1 LSNSL
6 SEVDLKFN
14 FKLQKHIFMSW
25 ITKLFP
31 FLLWIKDLS
40 NPRTIKADFLAG
52 LTVGF
57 VIVPQSMAYAQ
68 LAGLG
73 PQYGLYAAFLPVLVG
88 AVMGSS
94 RQLSTGPVAVVSLL
108 TAAALGE
115 IVTDPSSY
123 AVYAALL
130 ALIVGLFQFSLGILR
145 LGFVINFL
153 SHPVVTGFTSAAAI
167 IIGASQLPKVFG
179 IRVISSNDTDWESA
193 CQPLSLADRVAN
205 SEVGGLHTICNADQ
219 SYETIARLFEAALF
233 YTHLPTLAMALMG
246 LIGIVIL
253 QRYFPKLPAILTVA
267 VLSTA
272 TSFLIDYQGMGGAI
286 VNSIN
291 IDGLFSFKI
300 PRFDFN
306 AMGTLF
312 VYAITI
318 SLIGFMEAISVAKSM
333 AASTKQRLDINQELI
348 GQGLSNVTSSF
359 FQGYPVSGSFSR
371 SAVNLT
377 AGAVTGFSSVV
388 TAVIVGVTILWL
400 TPLLYHL
407 PLATLAAIILMS
419 VASLI
424 HFAPLKHAWKVEK
437 HDGLVGLL
445 TFVMTLVFAPHLEN
459 GIAFGVIMSL
469 GLFLYRT
476 MEPKFTELSVQHGSI
491 IASSFISDSDEV
503 SQSVKLAQWSG
514 SLYFANAAY
523 FETKLLELIAKNNE
537 NLRYIIVDVAAIV
550 QIDASGE
557 QVLSS
562 LVETCSNSG
571 VEILFA
577 RTERLEAELFRSGF
591 KKRFGNNRFF
601 DLRAD
606 ALKHVWQEL
615 EDSKKEEEQTQA
627 EGLNNAIA
635 SN

>member
-1 LSNSL
+1 
-6 SEVDLKFN
+6 
-14 FKLQKHIFMSW
+14 MSW

-40 NPRTIKADFLAG
+40 KPKTIKADIIAG
-52 LTVGF
+52 VTVGF

-73 PQYGLYAAFLPVLVG
+73 PQYGLYASFLPVLIG
-88 AVMGSS
+88 AIMGSS

-153 SHPVVTGFTSAAAI
+153 SHPVVTGFTNAAAI

-179 IRVISSNDTDWESA
+179 IRVINSNDTEWVSW
-193 CQPLSLADRVAN
+193 CQPLSFIERMENVDSN
-205 SEVGGLHTICNADQ
+205 GLHTICNADQ
-219 SYETIARLFEAALF
+219 SYETIARLLEAALF

-246 LIGIVIL
+246 VLGIVVL
-253 QRYFPKLPAILTVA
+253 QRFFPRMPAILTVA
-267 VLSTA
+267 VISTA
-272 TSFLIDYQGMGGAI
+272 ASFLIDYEAMGGAI
-286 VNSIN
+286 VNSID

-300 PRFDFN
+300 PSFDFN

-312 VYAITI
+312 IYAITI

-333 AASTKQRLDINQELI
+333 AATTKQRLDVNQELI
-348 GQGLSNVTSSF
+348 GQGLSNIASSF
-359 FQGYPVSGSFSR
+359 FQGYAVSGSFSR

-388 TAVIVGVTILWL
+388 TAIIVGLTILWL

-407 PLATLAAIILMS
+407 PQATLAAIILMS
-419 VASLI
+419 VVNLV
-424 HFAPLKHAWKVEK
+424 HFSPLRHAWKVEK
-437 HDGLVGLL
+437 HDGWVGLL
-445 TFVMTLVFAPHLEN
+445 TFIMTLIFAPHLEN
-459 GIAFGVIMSL
+459 GIAFGIIMSL

-476 MEPKFTELSVQHGSI
+476 MEPNFTELSVQKGSI
-491 IASSFISDSDEV
+491 IASRFIDDTAEV
-503 SQSVKLAQWSG
+503 SNAVKIAKWSG

-523 FETKLLELIAKNNE
+523 FETKLLELISNNE
-537 NLRYIIVDVAAIV
+537 ELKYIIVDVASIV
-550 QIDASGE
+550 QVDASGE
-557 QVLSS
+557 QVLRN
-562 LVETCSNSG
+562 LVESCSDSG

-577 RTERLEAELFRSGF
+577 RTDRLEAELYRSGF
-591 KKRFGNNRFF
+591 KKRFGENRFF

-615 EDSKKEEEQTQA
+615 EANEQEQELDEEQDHILDIDD
-627 EGLNNAIA
+627 GLNTA
-635 SN
+635 

>member
-1 LSNSL
+1 
-6 SEVDLKFN
+6 
-14 FKLQKHIFMSW
+14 MRW

-40 NPRTIKADFLAG
+40 KPKTIKADIIAG
-52 LTVGF
+52 VTVGF

-73 PQYGLYAAFLPVLVG
+73 PQYGLYASFLPVLIG
-88 AVMGSS
+88 AIMGSS

-130 ALIVGLFQFSLGILR
+130 ALIVGMFQLSLGILR

-153 SHPVVTGFTSAAAI
+153 SHPVVTGFTNAAAI

-179 IRVISSNDTDWESA
+179 IRVINSNDTDWVSG
-193 CQPLSLADRVAN
+193 CQPLSLIERIEN
-205 SEVGGLHTICNADQ
+205 VGSSGLHTICNADQ
-219 SYETIARLFEAALF
+219 SYETIARLLEAALF

-246 LIGIVIL
+246 VLGIVVL
-253 QRYFPKLPAILTVA
+253 QRFFPRMPAILAVA
-267 VLSTA
+267 VVSTA
-272 TSFLIDYQGMGGAI
+272 ASFLIDYEAMGGAI
-286 VNSIN
+286 VNSID

-300 PRFDFN
+300 PSFDFN

-312 VYAITI
+312 IYAITI

-333 AASTKQRLDINQELI
+333 AATTKQRLDVNQELI
-348 GQGLSNVTSSF
+348 GQGLSNIASSF
-359 FQGYPVSGSFSR
+359 FQGYAVSGSFSR

-388 TAVIVGVTILWL
+388 TAIIVGLTILWL

-407 PLATLAAIILMS
+407 PQATLAAIILMS
-419 VASLI
+419 VVNLI
-424 HFAPLKHAWKVEK
+424 HFSPLRHAWKVEK
-437 HDGLVGLL
+437 HDGWVGLL
-445 TFVMTLVFAPHLEN
+445 TFIMTLIFAPHLEN
-459 GIAFGVIMSL
+459 GIAFGIIMSL

-476 MEPKFTELSVQHGSI
+476 MEPNFTELSVQKGSI
-491 IASSFISDSDEV
+491 IASRFIDDTTEV
-503 SQSVKLAQWSG
+503 SNAVKIAKWSG

-523 FETKLLELIAKNNE
+523 FETKLLELISNNE
-537 NLRYIIVDVAAIV
+537 ELKYIIVDVASIV
-550 QIDASGE
+550 QVDASGE
-557 QVLSS
+557 QVLRN
-562 LVETCSNSG
+562 LVESCSDSG

-577 RTERLEAELFRSGF
+577 RTDRLEAELYRSGF
-591 KKRFGNNRFF
+591 KKRFGENRFF

-606 ALKHVWQEL
+606 ALKHVWHELEANEQEQEL
-615 EDSKKEEEQTQA
+615 DEEKDHILDIDD
-627 EGLNNAIA
+627 GLNSA
-635 SN
+635 

>member
-1 LSNSL
+1 
-6 SEVDLKFN
+6 
-14 FKLQKHIFMSW
+14 MSW

-40 NPRTIKADFLAG
+40 KPKTIKADIVAG
-52 LTVGF
+52 VTVGF

-73 PQYGLYAAFLPVLVG
+73 PQYGLYASFLPVLIG
-88 AVMGSS
+88 AIMGSS

-130 ALIVGLFQFSLGILR
+130 ALIVGLFQLSLGILR
-145 LGFVINFL
+145 MGFVINFL
-153 SHPVVTGFTSAAAI
+153 SHPVVTGFTNAAAI

-179 IRVISSNDTDWESA
+179 IRVINSNDTEWVSW
-193 CQPLSLADRVAN
+193 CQPLSFIERMENVDSN
-205 SEVGGLHTICNADQ
+205 GLHTICNADQ
-219 SYETIARLFEAALF
+219 SYETIARLLEAALF

-246 LIGIVIL
+246 VLGIVVL
-253 QRYFPKLPAILTVA
+253 QRFFPRMPAILTVA
-267 VLSTA
+267 VISTA
-272 TSFLIDYQGMGGAI
+272 ASFLIDYEAMGGAI
-286 VNSIN
+286 VNAID

-300 PRFDFN
+300 PSFDFN

-312 VYAITI
+312 IYAITI

-333 AASTKQRLDINQELI
+333 AATTKQRLDVNQELI
-348 GQGLSNVTSSF
+348 GQGLSNIASSF
-359 FQGYPVSGSFSR
+359 FQGYAVSGSFSR

-388 TAVIVGVTILWL
+388 TAIIVGLTILWL

-407 PLATLAAIILMS
+407 PQATLAAIILMS
-419 VASLI
+419 VVNLV
-424 HFAPLKHAWKVEK
+424 HFSPLRHAWKVEK
-437 HDGLVGLL
+437 HDGWVGLL
-445 TFVMTLVFAPHLEN
+445 TFIMTLIFAPHLEN
-459 GIAFGVIMSL
+459 GIAFGIIMSL

-476 MEPKFTELSVQHGSI
+476 MEPNFTELSVQKGSI
-491 IASSFISDSDEV
+491 IASRFIDDTTKV
-503 SQSVKLAQWSG
+503 SNAVKIAKWSG

-523 FETKLLELIAKNNE
+523 FETKLLELISKNE
-537 NLRYIIVDVAAIV
+537 ELKYIIVDVASIV
-550 QIDASGE
+550 QVDASGE
-557 QVLSS
+557 QVLRN
-562 LVETCSNSG
+562 LVESCSDSG
-571 VEILFA
+571 VEIIFA
-577 RTERLEAELFRSGF
+577 RTDRLEAELYRSGF
-591 KKRFGNNRFF
+591 KKRFGENRFF

-615 EDSKKEEEQTQA
+615 EANEQEQELDEEQDHTLDIDD
-627 EGLNNAIA
+627 GLNTA
-635 SN
+635 

>member
-1 LSNSL
+1 
-6 SEVDLKFN
+6 
-14 FKLQKHIFMSW
+14 MSW

-300 PRFDFN
+300 PSFDFN

-601 DLRAD
+601 DLKAD

-627 EGLNNAIA
+627 EELNDAIA

>member
-1 LSNSL
+1 
-6 SEVDLKFN
+6 
-14 FKLQKHIFMSW
+14 MSW

-40 NPRTIKADFLAG
+40 KPKTIKADIIAG
-52 LTVGF
+52 VTVGF

-73 PQYGLYAAFLPVLVG
+73 PQYGLYASFLPVLIG
-88 AVMGSS
+88 AIMGSS

-153 SHPVVTGFTSAAAI
+153 SHPVVTGFTNAAAI

-179 IRVISSNDTDWESA
+179 IRVINSNDTDWVSG
-193 CQPLSLADRVAN
+193 CQPLSLIERIEN
-205 SEVGGLHTICNADQ
+205 VGSSGLHTICNADQ
-219 SYETIARLFEAALF
+219 SYETIARLLEAALF

-246 LIGIVIL
+246 VLGIVVL
-253 QRYFPKLPAILTVA
+253 QRFFPRMPAILTVA
-267 VLSTA
+267 VISTA
-272 TSFLIDYQGMGGAI
+272 ASFLIDYEAMGGAI
-286 VNSIN
+286 VNSID

-300 PRFDFN
+300 PSFDFN

-312 VYAITI
+312 IYAITI

-333 AASTKQRLDINQELI
+333 AATTKQRLDVNQELI
-348 GQGLSNVTSSF
+348 GQGLSNIASSF
-359 FQGYPVSGSFSR
+359 FQGYAVSGSFSR

-388 TAVIVGVTILWL
+388 TAIIVGLTILWL

-407 PLATLAAIILMS
+407 PQATLAAIILMS
-419 VASLI
+419 VVNLI
-424 HFAPLKHAWKVEK
+424 HFSPLRHAWKVEK
-437 HDGLVGLL
+437 HDGWVGLL
-445 TFVMTLVFAPHLEN
+445 TFIMTLIFAPHLEN
-459 GIAFGVIMSL
+459 GIAFGIIMSL

-476 MEPKFTELSVQHGSI
+476 MEPNFTELSVQKGSI
-491 IASSFISDSDEV
+491 IASRFVDDTTEV
-503 SQSVKLAQWSG
+503 SNAVKIAKWSG

-523 FETKLLELIAKNNE
+523 FETKLLELISNNKE
-537 NLRYIIVDVAAIV
+537 LKYIIVDVASIV
-550 QIDASGE
+550 QVDASGE
-557 QVLSS
+557 QVLRN
-562 LVETCSNSG
+562 LVESCSDSG

-577 RTERLEAELFRSGF
+577 RTDRLEAELYRSGF
-591 KKRFGNNRFF
+591 KKRFGENRFF

-615 EDSKKEEEQTQA
+615 EANEQEQELDEEQDHILDIDD
-627 EGLNNAIA
+627 GLNTA
-635 SN
+635 

>member
-1 LSNSL
+1 
-6 SEVDLKFN
+6 
-14 FKLQKHIFMSW
+14 MSW

-40 NPRTIKADFLAG
+40 KPKTIKADIIAG
-52 LTVGF
+52 VTVGF

-73 PQYGLYAAFLPVLVG
+73 PQYGLYASFLPVLIG
-88 AVMGSS
+88 AIMGSS

-153 SHPVVTGFTSAAAI
+153 SHPVVTGFTNAAAI

-179 IRVISSNDTDWESA
+179 IRVINSNDTEWVSW
-193 CQPLSLADRVAN
+193 CQPLSFIERMENVDSN
-205 SEVGGLHTICNADQ
+205 GLHTICNADQ
-219 SYETIARLFEAALF
+219 SYETIARLLEAALF

-246 LIGIVIL
+246 VLGIVVL
-253 QRYFPKLPAILTVA
+253 QRFFPRMPAILTVA
-267 VLSTA
+267 VISTA
-272 TSFLIDYQGMGGAI
+272 ASFLIDYEAMGGAI
-286 VNSIN
+286 VNSID

-300 PRFDFN
+300 PSFDFN

-312 VYAITI
+312 IYAITI

-333 AASTKQRLDINQELI
+333 AATTKQRLDVNQELI
-348 GQGLSNVTSSF
+348 GQGLSNIASSF
-359 FQGYPVSGSFSR
+359 FQGYAVSGSFSR

-388 TAVIVGVTILWL
+388 TAIIVGLTILWL

-407 PLATLAAIILMS
+407 PQATLAAIILMS
-419 VASLI
+419 VVNLV
-424 HFAPLKHAWKVEK
+424 HFSPLRHAWKVEK
-437 HDGLVGLL
+437 HDGWVGLL
-445 TFVMTLVFAPHLEN
+445 TFIMTLIFAPHLEN
-459 GIAFGVIMSL
+459 GIAFGIIMSL

-476 MEPKFTELSVQHGSI
+476 MEPNFTELSVQKGSI
-491 IASSFISDSDEV
+491 IASRFIDDTTKV
-503 SQSVKLAQWSG
+503 SNAVKIAKWSG

-523 FETKLLELIAKNNE
+523 FETKLLELISKNE
-537 NLRYIIVDVAAIV
+537 ELKYIIVDVASIV
-550 QIDASGE
+550 QVDASGE
-557 QVLSS
+557 QVLRN
-562 LVETCSNSG
+562 LVESCSDSG

-577 RTERLEAELFRSGF
+577 RTDRLEAELYRSGF
-591 KKRFGNNRFF
+591 KKRFGENRFF

-615 EDSKKEEEQTQA
+615 EANEQEQELDEEQDHILDIDD
-627 EGLNNAIA
+627 GLNTA
-635 SN
+635 

>member
-1 LSNSL
+1 
-6 SEVDLKFN
+6 
-14 FKLQKHIFMSW
+14 MSW

-40 NPRTIKADFLAG
+40 KPKTIKADIIAG
-52 LTVGF
+52 VTVGF

-73 PQYGLYAAFLPVLVG
+73 PQYGLYASFLPVLIG
-88 AVMGSS
+88 AIMGSS

-153 SHPVVTGFTSAAAI
+153 SHPVVTGFTNAAAI

-179 IRVISSNDTDWESA
+179 IRVINSNDTEWVSW
-193 CQPLSLADRVAN
+193 CQPLSFIERMENVDSN
-205 SEVGGLHTICNADQ
+205 GLHTICNADQ
-219 SYETIARLFEAALF
+219 SYETIARLLEAALF

-246 LIGIVIL
+246 VLGIVVL
-253 QRYFPKLPAILTVA
+253 QRFFPRMPAILTVA
-267 VLSTA
+267 VVSTA
-272 TSFLIDYQGMGGAI
+272 ASFLIDYEAMGGAI
-286 VNSIN
+286 VNSID

-300 PRFDFN
+300 PSFDFN

-312 VYAITI
+312 IYAITI

-333 AASTKQRLDINQELI
+333 AATTKQRLDVNQELI
-348 GQGLSNVTSSF
+348 GQGLSNIASSF
-359 FQGYPVSGSFSR
+359 FQGYAVSGSFSR

-388 TAVIVGVTILWL
+388 TAIIVGLTILWL

-407 PLATLAAIILMS
+407 PQATLAAIILMS
-419 VASLI
+419 VVNLV
-424 HFAPLKHAWKVEK
+424 HFSPLRHAWKVEK
-437 HDGLVGLL
+437 HDGWVGLL
-445 TFVMTLVFAPHLEN
+445 TFIMTLIFAPHLEN
-459 GIAFGVIMSL
+459 GIAFGIIMSL

-476 MEPKFTELSVQHGSI
+476 MEPNFTELSVQKGSI
-491 IASSFISDSDEV
+491 IASRFLDDTTEV
-503 SQSVKLAQWSG
+503 SNAVKIAKWSG

-523 FETKLLELIAKNNE
+523 FETKLLELISKNE
-537 NLRYIIVDVAAIV
+537 ELKYIIVDVASIV
-550 QIDASGE
+550 QVDASGE
-557 QVLSS
+557 QVLRN
-562 LVETCSNSG
+562 LVESCSDSG

-577 RTERLEAELFRSGF
+577 RTDRLEAELYRSGF
-591 KKRFGNNRFF
+591 KKRFGENRFF

-615 EDSKKEEEQTQA
+615 EANEQEQELDEEQDHILDIDD
-627 EGLNNAIA
+627 GLNTA
-635 SN
+635 

>member
-1 LSNSL
+1 
-6 SEVDLKFN
+6 
-14 FKLQKHIFMSW
+14 MSW

-40 NPRTIKADFLAG
+40 NPKTLKADILAG

-73 PQYGLYAAFLPVLVG
+73 PQYGLYAAFLPVLVA

-130 ALIVGLFQFSLGILR
+130 ALIVGLFQFLLGVLR
-145 LGFVINFL
+145 LGFVVNFL

-179 IRVISSNDTDWESA
+179 IRVISSNDSDWVSA
-193 CQPLSLADRVAN
+193 CQTLSIPERIESGD
-205 SEVGGLHTICNADQ
+205 VGGLHTICNADQ
-219 SYETIARLFEAALF
+219 SYETIARLLEAAF
-233 YTHLPTLAMALMG
+233 YFTHLPTLAMALMG
-246 LIGIVIL
+246 MVGILIL
-253 QRYFPKLPAILTVA
+253 QRFFPRMPAILTVA

-272 TSFLIDYQGMGGAI
+272 ASFLIDYQGMGGTI

-291 IDGLFSFKI
+291 INGLFSFKI

-306 AMGTLF
+306 VMGTLF

-333 AASTKQRLDINQELI
+333 AASTKQRLDVNQELI

-388 TAVIVGVTILWL
+388 TAAIVGITILWL

-445 TFVMTLVFAPHLEN
+445 TFVMTLVFAPNLEN

-476 MEPKFTELSVQHGSI
+476 MEPNFSELSVEHGSI
-491 IASSFISDSDEV
+491 IASRFADDSNEA
-503 SQSVKLAQWSG
+503 SNIVKVAKWSG

-537 NLRYIIVDVAAIV
+537 ELKYIIVDVASIV
-550 QIDASGE
+550 QVDASGE
-557 QVLSS
+557 QVLSG

-591 KKRFGNNRFF
+591 KKRFGDNRFF

-606 ALKHVWQEL
+606 ALKYVWQEL
-615 EDSKKEEEQTQA
+615 ENSKNEDNQPQV
-627 EGLNNAIA
+627 EGLNDAVV
-635 SN
+635 SS

>member
-1 LSNSL
+1 
-6 SEVDLKFN
+6 
-14 FKLQKHIFMSW
+14 MSW

-40 NPRTIKADFLAG
+40 KPKTIKADIIAG
-52 LTVGF
+52 VTVGF

-73 PQYGLYAAFLPVLVG
+73 PQYGLYASFLPVLIG
-88 AVMGSS
+88 AIMGSS

-153 SHPVVTGFTSAAAI
+153 SHPVVTGFTNAAAI

-179 IRVISSNDTDWESA
+179 IRVINSNDTEWVSW
-193 CQPLSLADRVAN
+193 CQPLSFIERMENVDR
-205 SEVGGLHTICNADQ
+205 SGLHTICNADQ
-219 SYETIARLFEAALF
+219 SYETIARLLEAALF

-246 LIGIVIL
+246 VLGIVVL
-253 QRYFPKLPAILTVA
+253 QRFFPRMPAILTVA
-267 VLSTA
+267 VVSTA
-272 TSFLIDYQGMGGAI
+272 ASFLIDYESMGGAI
-286 VNSIN
+286 VNSID

-300 PRFDFN
+300 PSFDFN

-312 VYAITI
+312 IYAITI

-333 AASTKQRLDINQELI
+333 AATTKQRLDVNQELI
-348 GQGLSNVTSSF
+348 GQGLSNIASSF
-359 FQGYPVSGSFSR
+359 FQGYAVSGSFSR

-388 TAVIVGVTILWL
+388 TAIIVGLTILWL

-407 PLATLAAIILMS
+407 PQATLAAIILMS
-419 VASLI
+419 VVNLV
-424 HFAPLKHAWKVEK
+424 HFSPLRHAWKVEK
-437 HDGLVGLL
+437 HDGWVGLL
-445 TFVMTLVFAPHLEN
+445 TFIMTLVFAPHLEN
-459 GIAFGVIMSL
+459 GIAFGIIMSL

-476 MEPKFTELSVQHGSI
+476 MEPNFTELSVQKGSI
-491 IASSFISDSDEV
+491 IASRFIDDTTEV
-503 SQSVKLAQWSG
+503 SNAVKIAKWSG

-523 FETKLLELIAKNNE
+523 FETKLLELISNNKE
-537 NLRYIIVDVAAIV
+537 LKYIIVDVASIV
-550 QIDASGE
+550 QVDASGE
-557 QVLSS
+557 QVLRN
-562 LVETCSNSG
+562 LVESCSDSG

-577 RTERLEAELFRSGF
+577 RTDRLEAELYRSGF
-591 KKRFGNNRFF
+591 KKRFGENRFF

-615 EDSKKEEEQTQA
+615 EANEQEQELDEEKDHILDIDD
-627 EGLNNAIA
+627 GLNSA
-635 SN
+635 

>member
-1 LSNSL
+1 MN
-6 SEVDLKFN
+6 
-14 FKLQKHIFMSW
+14 W
-25 ITKLFP
+25 ITRLFP

-40 NPRTIKADFLAG
+40 NPKNLKADILAG
-52 LTVGF
+52 TTVAF
-57 VIVPQSMAYAQ
+57 VIIPQSMAYAQ

-73 PQYGLYAAFLPVLVG
+73 PQYGLYASFLPVLIG
-88 AVMGSS
+88 ALMGSS

-130 ALIVGLFQFSLGILR
+130 ALIVGVFQFSLGILR

-153 SHPVVTGFTSAAAI
+153 SHPVVTGFTNAAAI

-193 CQPLSLADRVAN
+193 CQPLTIIERIESVDVN
-205 SEVGGLHTICNADQ
+205 GLHAICNADQ
-219 SYETIARLFEAALF
+219 SYQTIARLLEAAVF
-233 YTHLPTLAMALMG
+233 HTHLPTLAMAISG
-246 LIGIVIL
+246 VSGIIL
-253 QRYFPKLPAILTVA
+253 FQRFFPRLPAILSVA
-267 VLSTA
+267 VLSTVA
-272 TSFLIDYQGMGGAI
+272 SFLMDFQAMGGAI
-286 VNSIN
+286 VSSIN
-291 IDGLFSFKI
+291 IDGLFSFKV

-306 AMGTLF
+306 AVGTLF
-312 VYAITI
+312 IYAITI

-333 AASTKQRLDINQELI
+333 AATTKQRLDVNQELI

-359 FQGYPVSGSFSR
+359 FQGYSVSGSFSR

-388 TAVIVGVTILWL
+388 TAIIVGLTIVWL

-407 PLATLAAIILMS
+407 PQATLAAIILMA
-419 VASLI
+419 VVNLV
-424 HFAPLKHAWKVEK
+424 HFSPLRHAWKVEK

-445 TFVMTLVFAPHLEN
+445 TFVMTLTFAPHLEN
-459 GIAFGVIMSL
+459 GIAFGIILSL

-476 MEPKFTELSVQHGSI
+476 MEPNFTELSVEHGSI
-491 IASSFISDSDEV
+491 IASRFADESV
-503 SQSVKLAQWSG
+503 EASQSVKVAKWSG

-523 FETKLLELIAKNNE
+523 FETKLLELIAKNNDE
-537 NLRYIIVDVAAIV
+537 LQYVIVDVASIV
-550 QIDASGE
+550 QVDASGE
-557 QVLSS
+557 QVLSN
-562 LVETCSNSG
+562 LVESCSSSG

-591 KKRFGNNRFF
+591 KKRYGENRFF

-606 ALKHVWQEL
+606 ALKYVWQEL
-615 EDSKKEEEQTQA
+615 ENIEKEKDEAQVEDIDDTS
-627 EGLNNAIA
+627 E

>member
-1 LSNSL
+1 
-6 SEVDLKFN
+6 
-14 FKLQKHIFMSW
+14 MSW

-40 NPRTIKADFLAG
+40 NPKTLKADILAG

-68 LAGLG
+68 LAGLS
-73 PQYGLYAAFLPVLVG
+73 PQYGLYAAFLPVLVA

-130 ALIVGLFQFSLGILR
+130 ALIVGIFQFLLGVLR
-145 LGFVINFL
+145 LGFVVNFL

-179 IRVISSNDTDWESA
+179 IRVISSNDSDWVSA
-193 CQPLSLADRVAN
+193 CQALSIPERVE
-205 SEVGGLHTICNADQ
+205 SVDVGGLHTICNADQ
-219 SYETIARLFEAALF
+219 SYETIARLLEAALYF
-233 YTHLPTLAMALMG
+233 THLPTLGMALMG
-246 LIGIVIL
+246 VVGILIL
-253 QRYFPKLPAILTVA
+253 QRFFPRLPAILTVA

-272 TSFLIDYQGMGGAI
+272 ASFLIDYQGMGGTI

-291 IDGLFSFKI
+291 INGLFSFKI

-306 AMGTLF
+306 VMGTLF

-333 AASTKQRLDINQELI
+333 AASTKQRLDVNQELI
-348 GQGLSNVTSSF
+348 GQGLSNVTASF

-388 TAVIVGVTILWL
+388 TAAIVGITILYL

-445 TFVMTLVFAPHLEN
+445 TFVMTLVFAPNLEN

-476 MEPKFTELSVQHGSI
+476 MEPNFSELSVEHGSI
-491 IASSFISDSDEV
+491 IASRFADDSNEASNV
-503 SQSVKLAQWSG
+503 VKVAKWSG

-537 NLRYIIVDVAAIV
+537 ELKYIIVDVASIV
-550 QIDASGE
+550 QVDASGE
-557 QVLSS
+557 QVLSG
-562 LVETCSNSG
+562 LIETCSNSG

-591 KKRFGNNRFF
+591 KKRFGDNRFF

-606 ALKHVWQEL
+606 ALKYVWQEL
-615 EDSKKEEEQTQA
+615 EDNNNEVEQQ
-627 EGLNNAIA
+627 
-635 SN
+635 

>member
-1 LSNSL
+1 
-6 SEVDLKFN
+6 
-14 FKLQKHIFMSW
+14 MRW

-40 NPRTIKADFLAG
+40 KPKTIKADIIAG
-52 LTVGF
+52 VTVGF

-73 PQYGLYAAFLPVLVG
+73 PQYGLYASFLPVLIG
-88 AVMGSS
+88 AIMGSS

-153 SHPVVTGFTSAAAI
+153 SHPVVTGFTNAAAI

-179 IRVISSNDTDWESA
+179 IRVINSNDTEWVSW
-193 CQPLSLADRVAN
+193 CQPLSFIERMENVDSN
-205 SEVGGLHTICNADQ
+205 GLHTICNADQ
-219 SYETIARLFEAALF
+219 SYETIARLLEAALF

-246 LIGIVIL
+246 VLGIVVL
-253 QRYFPKLPAILTVA
+253 QRFFPRMPAILTVA
-267 VLSTA
+267 VVSTA
-272 TSFLIDYQGMGGAI
+272 ASFLIDYEAMGGAI
-286 VNSIN
+286 VNSID

-300 PRFDFN
+300 PSFDFN

-312 VYAITI
+312 IYAITI

-333 AASTKQRLDINQELI
+333 AATTKQRLDVNQELI
-348 GQGLSNVTSSF
+348 GQGLSNIASSF
-359 FQGYPVSGSFSR
+359 FQGYAVSGSFSR

-388 TAVIVGVTILWL
+388 TAIIVGLTILWL

-407 PLATLAAIILMS
+407 PQATLAAIILMS
-419 VASLI
+419 VVNLV
-424 HFAPLKHAWKVEK
+424 HFSPLRHAWKVEK
-437 HDGLVGLL
+437 HDGWVGLL
-445 TFVMTLVFAPHLEN
+445 TFVMTLIFAPHLEN
-459 GIAFGVIMSL
+459 GIAFGIIMSL

-476 MEPKFTELSVQHGSI
+476 MEPNFTELSVQKGSI
-491 IASSFISDSDEV
+491 IASRFVDDTTEV
-503 SQSVKLAQWSG
+503 SNAVKIAKWSG

-523 FETKLLELIAKNNE
+523 FETKLLELISKNE
-537 NLRYIIVDVAAIV
+537 EMKYIIVDVASIV
-550 QIDASGE
+550 QVDASGE
-557 QVLSS
+557 QVLRN
-562 LVETCSNSG
+562 LVESCSDSG

-577 RTERLEAELFRSGF
+577 RTDRLEAELYRSGF
-591 KKRFGNNRFF
+591 KKRFGENRFF

-615 EDSKKEEEQTQA
+615 EANEQEQ
-627 EGLNNAIA
+627 ELDEDEDHILDIDDGLNTA
-635 SN
+635 

>member
-1 LSNSL
+1 
-6 SEVDLKFN
+6 
-14 FKLQKHIFMSW
+14 MSW

-31 FLLWIKDLS
+31 FLLWIKDLTK
-40 NPRTIKADFLAG
+40 PKTIKADIIAG
-52 LTVGF
+52 VTVGF

-73 PQYGLYAAFLPVLVG
+73 PQYGLYAAFLPVLIG
-88 AVMGSS
+88 AIMGSS

-153 SHPVVTGFTSAAAI
+153 SHPVVTGFTNAAAI

-179 IRVISSNDTDWESA
+179 IRVINSNDTDWVSA
-193 CQPLSLADRVAN
+193 CQPLSLIERIE
-205 SEVGGLHTICNADQ
+205 SVGSSGLHTICNADQ
-219 SYETIARLFEAALF
+219 SYETIARLLEAALF
-233 YTHLPTLAMALMG
+233 YTHLPTLTMALMG
-246 LIGIVIL
+246 VLSIVVL
-253 QRYFPKLPAILTVA
+253 QRYFPRMPAILTVA
-267 VLSTA
+267 VISTA
-272 TSFLIDYQGMGGAI
+272 ASFLIDYESMGGAI
-286 VNSIN
+286 VNSID
-291 IDGLFSFKI
+291 IDGLFSFKV
-300 PRFDFN
+300 PSFDFN

-312 VYAITI
+312 IYAITI

-333 AASTKQRLDINQELI
+333 AASTKQRLDVNQELI
-348 GQGLSNVTSSF
+348 GQGLSNIASSF
-359 FQGYPVSGSFSR
+359 FQGYAVSGSFSR

-388 TAVIVGVTILWL
+388 TAIIVGLTILWL

-407 PLATLAAIILMS
+407 PQATLAAIILMS
-419 VASLI
+419 VVNLV
-424 HFAPLKHAWKVEK
+424 HFSPLRHAWKVEK
-437 HDGLVGLL
+437 HDGWVGLL
-445 TFVMTLVFAPHLEN
+445 TFIMTLIFAPHLEN
-459 GIAFGVIMSL
+459 GIAFGIIMSL

-476 MEPKFTELSVQHGSI
+476 MEPNFTELSVQKGSI
-491 IASSFISDSDEV
+491 IASRFVDDTTEV
-503 SQSVKLAQWSG
+503 SNAVKIAKWSG

-523 FETKLLELIAKNNE
+523 FETKLLELISNNE
-537 NLRYIIVDVAAIV
+537 ELKYIIVDVASIV
-550 QIDASGE
+550 QVDASGE
-557 QVLSS
+557 QVLRN
-562 LVETCSNSG
+562 LVESCSDSG

-577 RTERLEAELFRSGF
+577 RTDRLEAELYRSGF
-591 KKRFGNNRFF
+591 KKRFGENRFF

-615 EDSKKEEEQTQA
+615 EANEQEQELDEEQDQILDIDD
-627 EGLNNAIA
+627 GLNTA
-635 SN
+635 

>member
-1 LSNSL
+1 
-6 SEVDLKFN
+6 
-14 FKLQKHIFMSW
+14 MSW

-40 NPRTIKADFLAG
+40 KPKTIKADIIAG
-52 LTVGF
+52 VTVGF

-73 PQYGLYAAFLPVLVG
+73 PQYGLYASFLPVLIG
-88 AVMGSS
+88 AIMGSS

-153 SHPVVTGFTSAAAI
+153 SHPVVTGFTNAAAI

-179 IRVISSNDTDWESA
+179 IRVINSNDTEWVSW
-193 CQPLSLADRVAN
+193 CQPLSFIERMENVD
-205 SEVGGLHTICNADQ
+205 SSGLHTICNADQ
-219 SYETIARLFEAALF
+219 SYETIARLLEAALF

-246 LIGIVIL
+246 VLGIVVL
-253 QRYFPKLPAILTVA
+253 QRFFPRMPAILTVA
-267 VLSTA
+267 VISTA
-272 TSFLIDYQGMGGAI
+272 ASFLIDYEAMGGAI
-286 VNSIN
+286 VNSID

-300 PRFDFN
+300 PSFDFN

-312 VYAITI
+312 IYAITI

-333 AASTKQRLDINQELI
+333 AATTKQRLDVNQELI
-348 GQGLSNVTSSF
+348 GQGLSNIASSF
-359 FQGYPVSGSFSR
+359 FQGYAVSGSFSR

-388 TAVIVGVTILWL
+388 TAIIVGLTILWL

-407 PLATLAAIILMS
+407 PQATLAAIILMS
-419 VASLI
+419 VVNLV
-424 HFAPLKHAWKVEK
+424 HFSPLRHAWKVEK
-437 HDGLVGLL
+437 HDGWVGLL
-445 TFVMTLVFAPHLEN
+445 TFIMTLIFAPHLEN
-459 GIAFGVIMSL
+459 GIAFGIIMSL

-476 MEPKFTELSVQHGSI
+476 MEPNFTELSVQKGSI
-491 IASSFISDSDEV
+491 IASRFVDDTTEV
-503 SQSVKLAQWSG
+503 SNVVKIAKWSG

-523 FETKLLELIAKNNE
+523 FETKLLELISNNKE
-537 NLRYIIVDVAAIV
+537 LKYIIVDVASIV
-550 QIDASGE
+550 QVDASGE
-557 QVLSS
+557 QVLRN
-562 LVETCSNSG
+562 LVESCSDSG

-577 RTERLEAELFRSGF
+577 RTDRLEAELYRSGF
-591 KKRFGNNRFF
+591 KKRFGENRFF

-606 ALKHVWQEL
+606 ALKHVWQEIAAN
-615 EDSKKEEEQTQA
+615 EQEQ
-627 EGLNNAIA
+627 ELDEVQDHILDIDDGLNSA
-635 SN
+635 

>member
-1 LSNSL
+1 
-6 SEVDLKFN
+6 
-14 FKLQKHIFMSW
+14 MSW

-40 NPRTIKADFLAG
+40 KPKTIKADIIAG
-52 LTVGF
+52 VTVGF

-73 PQYGLYAAFLPVLVG
+73 PQYGLYASFLPVLIG
-88 AVMGSS
+88 AIMGSS

-153 SHPVVTGFTSAAAI
+153 SHPVVTGFTNAAAI

-179 IRVISSNDTDWESA
+179 IRVINSNDTEWVGW
-193 CQPLSLADRVAN
+193 CQPMSFIERMENVDSN
-205 SEVGGLHTICNADQ
+205 GLHTICNADQ
-219 SYETIARLFEAALF
+219 SYETIARLLEAALF

-246 LIGIVIL
+246 VLGIVVL
-253 QRYFPKLPAILTVA
+253 KRFFPRMPAILTVA
-267 VLSTA
+267 VVSTA
-272 TSFLIDYQGMGGAI
+272 ASFLIDYEAMGGAI
-286 VNSIN
+286 VNSID

-300 PRFDFN
+300 PSFDFN

-312 VYAITI
+312 IYAITI

-333 AASTKQRLDINQELI
+333 AATTKQRLDVNQELI
-348 GQGLSNVTSSF
+348 GQGLSNIASSF
-359 FQGYPVSGSFSR
+359 FQGYAVSGSFSR

-388 TAVIVGVTILWL
+388 TAIIVGLTILWL

-407 PLATLAAIILMS
+407 PQATLAAIILMS
-419 VASLI
+419 VVNLV
-424 HFAPLKHAWKVEK
+424 HFSPLKHAWKVEK
-437 HDGLVGLL
+437 HDGWVGLL
-445 TFVMTLVFAPHLEN
+445 TFIMTLIFAPHLEN
-459 GIAFGVIMSL
+459 GIAFGIIMSL

-476 MEPKFTELSVQHGSI
+476 MEPNFTELSVQKGSI
-491 IASSFISDSDEV
+491 IASRFVDDTTEV
-503 SQSVKLAQWSG
+503 SNAVKIAKWSG

-523 FETKLLELIAKNNE
+523 FETKLLELISKNE
-537 NLRYIIVDVAAIV
+537 ELKYIIVDVASIV
-550 QIDASGE
+550 QVDASGE
-557 QVLSS
+557 QVLRN
-562 LVETCSNSG
+562 LVESCSDSG

-577 RTERLEAELFRSGF
+577 RTDRLEAELYRSGF
-591 KKRFGNNRFF
+591 KKRFGENRFF

-615 EDSKKEEEQTQA
+615 EANEQEQELDEEKDHILDIDD
-627 EGLNNAIA
+627 GLNTA
-635 SN
+635 

>member
-1 LSNSL
+1 
-6 SEVDLKFN
+6 
-14 FKLQKHIFMSW
+14 MSW

-40 NPRTIKADFLAG
+40 KPKTIKADIIAG
-52 LTVGF
+52 VTVGF

-73 PQYGLYAAFLPVLVG
+73 PQYGLYASFLPVLIG
-88 AVMGSS
+88 AIMGSS

-153 SHPVVTGFTSAAAI
+153 SHPVVTGFTNAAAI

-179 IRVISSNDTDWESA
+179 IRVINSNDTEWVSW
-193 CQPLSLADRVAN
+193 CQPLSFIERMENVD
-205 SEVGGLHTICNADQ
+205 SSGLHTICNADQ
-219 SYETIARLFEAALF
+219 SYETIARLLEAALF

-246 LIGIVIL
+246 VLGIVVL
-253 QRYFPKLPAILTVA
+253 QRFFPRMPAILTIA
-267 VLSTA
+267 VISTA
-272 TSFLIDYQGMGGAI
+272 TSFLIDYEAMGGAI
-286 VNSIN
+286 VNSID

-300 PRFDFN
+300 PSFDFN

-312 VYAITI
+312 IYAITI

-333 AASTKQRLDINQELI
+333 AATTKQRLDVNQELI
-348 GQGLSNVTSSF
+348 GQGLSNIASSF
-359 FQGYPVSGSFSR
+359 FQGYAVSGSFSR

-388 TAVIVGVTILWL
+388 TAIIVGLTILWL

-407 PLATLAAIILMS
+407 PQATLAAIILMS
-419 VASLI
+419 VVNLV
-424 HFAPLKHAWKVEK
+424 HFSPLRHAWKVEK
-437 HDGLVGLL
+437 HDGWVGLL
-445 TFVMTLVFAPHLEN
+445 TFIMTLIFAPHLEN
-459 GIAFGVIMSL
+459 GIAFGIIMSL

-476 MEPKFTELSVQHGSI
+476 MEPNFTELSVQKGSI
-491 IASSFISDSDEV
+491 IASRFVDDTAEV
-503 SQSVKLAQWSG
+503 SNVVKIAKWSG

-523 FETKLLELIAKNNE
+523 FETKLLELISNNE
-537 NLRYIIVDVAAIV
+537 ELKYIVVDVASIV
-550 QIDASGE
+550 QVDASGE
-557 QVLSS
+557 QVLRN
-562 LVETCSNSG
+562 LVESCSDSG

-577 RTERLEAELFRSGF
+577 RTDRLEAELYRSGF
-591 KKRFGNNRFF
+591 KKRFGENRFF

-615 EDSKKEEEQTQA
+615 EANEQEQELDEEKDHILDIDD
-627 EGLNNAIA
+627 GLNTA
-635 SN
+635 

>member
-1 LSNSL
+1 
-6 SEVDLKFN
+6 
-14 FKLQKHIFMSW
+14 M
-25 ITKLFP
+25 
-31 FLLWIKDLS
+31 LWIKDLS
-40 NPRTIKADFLAG
+40 KPKTIKADIIAG
-52 LTVGF
+52 VTVGF

-73 PQYGLYAAFLPVLVG
+73 PQYGLYASFLPVLIG
-88 AVMGSS
+88 AIMGSS

-153 SHPVVTGFTSAAAI
+153 SHPVVTGFTNAAAI

-179 IRVISSNDTDWESA
+179 IRVINSNDTEWVSW
-193 CQPLSLADRVAN
+193 CQPLSFIERMENVD
-205 SEVGGLHTICNADQ
+205 SSGLHTICNADQ
-219 SYETIARLFEAALF
+219 SYETIARLLEAALF

-246 LIGIVIL
+246 VLGIVVL
-253 QRYFPKLPAILTVA
+253 QRFFPRMPAILTVA
-267 VLSTA
+267 VISTA
-272 TSFLIDYQGMGGAI
+272 ASFLIDYEAMGGAI
-286 VNSIN
+286 VNSID

-300 PRFDFN
+300 PSFDFN

-312 VYAITI
+312 IYAITI

-333 AASTKQRLDINQELI
+333 AATTKQRLDVNQELI
-348 GQGLSNVTSSF
+348 GQGLSNIASSF
-359 FQGYPVSGSFSR
+359 FQGYAVSGSFSR

-388 TAVIVGVTILWL
+388 TAIIVGLTILWL

-407 PLATLAAIILMS
+407 PQATLAAIILMA
-419 VASLI
+419 VVNLV
-424 HFAPLKHAWKVEK
+424 HFSPLRHAWKVEK
-437 HDGLVGLL
+437 HDGWVGLL
-445 TFVMTLVFAPHLEN
+445 TFIMTLIFAPHLEN
-459 GIAFGVIMSL
+459 GIAFGIIMSL

-476 MEPKFTELSVQHGSI
+476 MEPNFTELSVQKGSI
-491 IASSFISDSDEV
+491 IASRFVDDTTEV
-503 SQSVKLAQWSG
+503 SNAVKIAKWSG

-523 FETKLLELIAKNNE
+523 FETKLLELISNNKE
-537 NLRYIIVDVAAIV
+537 LKYIIVDVASIV
-550 QIDASGE
+550 QVDASGE
-557 QVLSS
+557 QVLRN
-562 LVETCSNSG
+562 LVESCSDSG

-577 RTERLEAELFRSGF
+577 RTDRLEAELYRSGF
-591 KKRFGNNRFF
+591 KKRFGENRFF

-606 ALKHVWQEL
+606 ALKHVWHEIEVNEQEQEL
-615 EDSKKEEEQTQA
+615 DEEQDHILDIDD
-627 EGLNNAIA
+627 GLNSA
-635 SN
+635 

>member
-1 LSNSL
+1 
-6 SEVDLKFN
+6 
-14 FKLQKHIFMSW
+14 MSW

-40 NPRTIKADFLAG
+40 KPKTIKADIIAG
-52 LTVGF
+52 VTVGF

-73 PQYGLYAAFLPVLVG
+73 PQYGLYASFLPVLIG
-88 AVMGSS
+88 AIMGSS

-153 SHPVVTGFTSAAAI
+153 SHPVVTGFTNAAAI

-179 IRVISSNDTDWESA
+179 IRVINSNDTEWVSW
-193 CQPLSLADRVAN
+193 CQPLSFIERMENVD
-205 SEVGGLHTICNADQ
+205 SSGLHTICNADQ
-219 SYETIARLFEAALF
+219 SYETIARLLEAALF

-246 LIGIVIL
+246 VLGIVVL
-253 QRYFPKLPAILTVA
+253 QRFFPRMPAILTVA
-267 VLSTA
+267 VVSTA
-272 TSFLIDYQGMGGAI
+272 ASFLIDYEAMGGAI
-286 VNSIN
+286 VNSID

-300 PRFDFN
+300 PSFDFN

-312 VYAITI
+312 IYAITI

-333 AASTKQRLDINQELI
+333 AATTKQRLDVNQELI
-348 GQGLSNVTSSF
+348 GQGLSNIASSF
-359 FQGYPVSGSFSR
+359 FQGYAVSGSFSR

-388 TAVIVGVTILWL
+388 TAIIVGLTILWL

-407 PLATLAAIILMS
+407 PQATLAAIILMS
-419 VASLI
+419 VVNLV
-424 HFAPLKHAWKVEK
+424 HFSPLRHAWKVEK
-437 HDGLVGLL
+437 HDGWVGLL
-445 TFVMTLVFAPHLEN
+445 TFIMTLIFAPHLEN
-459 GIAFGVIMSL
+459 GIAFGIIMSL

-476 MEPKFTELSVQHGSI
+476 MEPNFTELSVQKGSI
-491 IASSFISDSDEV
+491 IASRFIDDTTEV
-503 SQSVKLAQWSG
+503 SNAVKIAKWSG

-523 FETKLLELIAKNNE
+523 FETKLLELISKNE
-537 NLRYIIVDVAAIV
+537 ELKYIIVDVASIV
-550 QIDASGE
+550 QVDASGE
-557 QVLSS
+557 QVLRN
-562 LVETCSNSG
+562 LVESCSDSG

-577 RTERLEAELFRSGF
+577 RTDRLEAELYRSGF
-591 KKRFGNNRFF
+591 KKRFGENRFF

-615 EDSKKEEEQTQA
+615 EANEQEQELDEEQDHILDIDD
-627 EGLNNAIA
+627 GLNTA
-635 SN
+635 

>member
-1 LSNSL
+1 MN
-6 SEVDLKFN
+6 
-14 FKLQKHIFMSW
+14 W
-25 ITKLFP
+25 ITRLFP

-40 NPRTIKADFLAG
+40 NPKNLKADILAG
-52 LTVGF
+52 TTVAF
-57 VIVPQSMAYAQ
+57 VIIPQSMAYAQ

-73 PQYGLYAAFLPVLVG
+73 PQYGLYASFLPVLIG
-88 AVMGSS
+88 ALMGSS

-130 ALIVGLFQFSLGILR
+130 ALIVGVFQFSLGILR

-153 SHPVVTGFTSAAAI
+153 SHPVVTGFTNAAAI

-193 CQPLSLADRVAN
+193 CQPLTIIERIESVDVN
-205 SEVGGLHTICNADQ
+205 GLHAICNADQ
-219 SYETIARLFEAALF
+219 SYQTIARLLEAAVF
-233 YTHLPTLAMALMG
+233 HSHLPTLAMAISGVL
-246 LIGIVIL
+246 GIVL
-253 QRYFPKLPAILTVA
+253 FQRFFPRLPAILSVA
-267 VLSTA
+267 VLSTVA
-272 TSFLIDYQGMGGAI
+272 SFLMDYQAMGGAI
-286 VNSIN
+286 VSSIN
-291 IDGLFSFKI
+291 IDGLFSFKV

-306 AMGTLF
+306 AVGTLF
-312 VYAITI
+312 IYAITI

-333 AASTKQRLDINQELI
+333 AATTKQRLDVNQELI

-359 FQGYPVSGSFSR
+359 FQGYSVSGSFSR

-388 TAVIVGVTILWL
+388 TAVIVGLTIVWL

-407 PLATLAAIILMS
+407 PQATLAAIILMA
-419 VASLI
+419 VVNLV
-424 HFAPLKHAWKVEK
+424 HFSPLRHAWKVEK

-445 TFVMTLVFAPHLEN
+445 TFVMTLTFAPHLEN
-459 GIAFGVIMSL
+459 GIAFGIILSL

-476 MEPKFTELSVQHGSI
+476 MEPNFTELSVEHGSI
-491 IASSFISDSDEV
+491 IASRFADESV
-503 SQSVKLAQWSG
+503 EASQSVKVAKWSG

-523 FETKLLELIAKNNE
+523 FETKLLELIAKNNDE
-537 NLRYIIVDVAAIV
+537 LQYVIVDVASIV
-550 QIDASGE
+550 QVDASGE
-557 QVLSS
+557 QVLSN
-562 LVETCSNSG
+562 LVESCSSSG

-591 KKRFGNNRFF
+591 KKRYGENRFF

-606 ALKHVWQEL
+606 ALKYVWQEL
-615 EDSKKEEEQTQA
+615 ENIEKEKDEEQG
-627 EGLNNAIA
+627 EDIDDA
-635 SN
+635 SESA

>member
-1 LSNSL
+1 MN
-6 SEVDLKFN
+6 
-14 FKLQKHIFMSW
+14 W
-25 ITKLFP
+25 ITRLFP

-40 NPRTIKADFLAG
+40 NPKNLKADILAG
-52 LTVGF
+52 TTVAF
-57 VIVPQSMAYAQ
+57 VIIPQSMAYAQ

-73 PQYGLYAAFLPVLVG
+73 PQFGLYASFLPVLIG
-88 AVMGSS
+88 ALMGSS

-130 ALIVGLFQFSLGILR
+130 ALIVGVFQFSLGILR

-153 SHPVVTGFTSAAAI
+153 SHPVVTGFTNAAAI

-193 CQPLSLADRVAN
+193 CQPLTIIERIESVDVN
-205 SEVGGLHTICNADQ
+205 GLHAICNADQ
-219 SYETIARLFEAALF
+219 SYQTIARLLEAAVF
-233 YTHLPTLAMALMG
+233 HTHLPTLAMAISGVL
-246 LIGIVIL
+246 GIVL
-253 QRYFPKLPAILTVA
+253 FQRFFPRLPAILSVA
-267 VLSTA
+267 VLSTVA
-272 TSFLIDYQGMGGAI
+272 SFLMDYQAMGGAI
-286 VNSIN
+286 VSSIN
-291 IDGLFSFKI
+291 IDGLFSFKV

-306 AMGTLF
+306 AVGTLF
-312 VYAITI
+312 IYAITI

-333 AASTKQRLDINQELI
+333 AATTKQRLDVNQELI

-359 FQGYPVSGSFSR
+359 FQGYSVSGSFSR

-388 TAVIVGVTILWL
+388 TAIIVGLTIVWL

-407 PLATLAAIILMS
+407 PQATLAAIILMA
-419 VASLI
+419 VVNLV
-424 HFAPLKHAWKVEK
+424 HFSPLRHAWKVEK

-445 TFVMTLVFAPHLEN
+445 TFVMTLTFAPHLEN
-459 GIAFGVIMSL
+459 GIAFGIILSL

-476 MEPKFTELSVQHGSI
+476 MEPNFTELSVEHGSI
-491 IASSFISDSDEV
+491 IASRFADESV
-503 SQSVKLAQWSG
+503 EASQSVKVAKWSG

-523 FETKLLELIAKNNE
+523 FETKLLELIAKNNDE
-537 NLRYIIVDVAAIV
+537 LQYIIVDVASIV
-550 QIDASGE
+550 QVDASGE
-557 QVLSS
+557 QVLSN
-562 LVETCSNSG
+562 LVESCSSSG

-591 KKRFGNNRFF
+591 KKRYGENRFF

-606 ALKHVWQEL
+606 ALKYVWQEL
-615 EDSKKEEEQTQA
+615 ENIEKEKDEAQVED
-627 EGLNNAIA
+627 IDDA
-635 SN
+635 SESN

>member
-1 LSNSL
+1 MN
-6 SEVDLKFN
+6 
-14 FKLQKHIFMSW
+14 W
-25 ITKLFP
+25 ITRLFP

-40 NPRTIKADFLAG
+40 NPKTLKADILAG
-52 LTVGF
+52 TTVAF
-57 VIVPQSMAYAQ
+57 VIIPQSMAYAQ

-73 PQYGLYAAFLPVLVG
+73 PQYGLYAAFLPVLIG
-88 AVMGSS
+88 ALMGSS

-130 ALIVGLFQFSLGILR
+130 ALIVGLFQFFLGILR

-153 SHPVVTGFTSAAAI
+153 SLPVVTGFTNAAAI

-179 IRVISSNDTDWESA
+179 IRVINSNDTDWVSA
-193 CQPLSLADRVAN
+193 CQPLTIIERIESVDAN
-205 SEVGGLHTICNADQ
+205 GLHTICNADQ
-219 SYETIARLFEAALF
+219 SYQTIARLFEAAVF
-233 YTHLPTLAMALMG
+233 HTHLPTIAMAISG
-246 LIGIVIL
+246 VIGIVFF
-253 QRYFPKLPAILTVA
+253 QRFLPRFPAILSVA

-272 TSFLIDYQGMGGAI
+272 ASFLMDYQAMGGAI
-286 VNSIN
+286 VSSIN
-291 IDGLFSFKI
+291 IDGLFSFKT

-306 AMGTLF
+306 AVGTLF
-312 VYAITI
+312 IYAITI

-333 AASTKQRLDINQELI
+333 AATTKQRLDVNQELI

-359 FQGYPVSGSFSR
+359 FQGYAVSGSFSR

-377 AGAVTGFSSVV
+377 AGAVTGFSSVI
-388 TAVIVGVTILWL
+388 TAIIVGLTIVWL

-407 PLATLAAIILMS
+407 PQATLAAIILMA
-419 VASLI
+419 VVNLI
-424 HFAPLKHAWKVEK
+424 HFSPLRRAWKVEK

-445 TFVMTLVFAPHLEN
+445 TFVMTLTFAPHLEN
-459 GIAFGVIMSL
+459 GIAFGIILSL

-476 MEPKFTELSVQHGSI
+476 MEPNFAELSVEHGSI
-491 IASSFISDSDEV
+491 IASRFADESVEV
-503 SQSVKLAQWSG
+503 SQSVKVAKWSG

-523 FETKLLELIAKNNE
+523 FETKLLALIAKNTDE
-537 NLRYIIVDVAAIV
+537 LKYVIVDVASIV
-550 QIDASGE
+550 QVDASGE
-557 QVLSS
+557 QVLSN
-562 LVETCSNSG
+562 LVEGCSNSG

-591 KKRFGNNRFF
+591 KKRYGENRFF

-606 ALKHVWQEL
+606 ALKFVWQEL
-615 EDSKKEEEQTQA
+615 EIHQKAQEEEQVEDIDDA
-627 EGLNNAIA
+627 GVIV
-635 SN
+635 

>member
-1 LSNSL
+1 
-6 SEVDLKFN
+6 
-14 FKLQKHIFMSW
+14 MSW

-40 NPRTIKADFLAG
+40 KPKTIKADIIAG
-52 LTVGF
+52 VTVGF

-73 PQYGLYAAFLPVLVG
+73 PQYGLYASFLPVLIG
-88 AVMGSS
+88 AIMGSS

-153 SHPVVTGFTSAAAI
+153 SHPVVTGFTNAAAI

-179 IRVISSNDTDWESA
+179 IRVINSNDTEWVSW
-193 CQPLSLADRVAN
+193 CQPLSFIERMENVDSN
-205 SEVGGLHTICNADQ
+205 GLHTICNADQ
-219 SYETIARLFEAALF
+219 SYETIARLLEAALF

-246 LIGIVIL
+246 VLGIVVL
-253 QRYFPKLPAILTVA
+253 QRFFPRMPAILTVA
-267 VLSTA
+267 VVSTA
-272 TSFLIDYQGMGGAI
+272 ASFLIDYEAMGGAI
-286 VNSIN
+286 VNSID

-300 PRFDFN
+300 PSFDFN

-312 VYAITI
+312 IYAITI

-333 AASTKQRLDINQELI
+333 AATTKQRLDVNQELI
-348 GQGLSNVTSSF
+348 GQGLSNIASSF
-359 FQGYPVSGSFSR
+359 FQGYAVSGSFSR

-388 TAVIVGVTILWL
+388 TAIIVGLTILWL

-407 PLATLAAIILMS
+407 PQATLAAIILMS
-419 VASLI
+419 VVNLI
-424 HFAPLKHAWKVEK
+424 HFSPLRHAWKVEK
-437 HDGLVGLL
+437 HDGWVGLL
-445 TFVMTLVFAPHLEN
+445 TFIMTLIFAPHLEN
-459 GIAFGVIMSL
+459 GIAFGIIMSL

-476 MEPKFTELSVQHGSI
+476 MEPNFTELSVQKGSI
-491 IASSFISDSDEV
+491 IASRFVDDTTEV
-503 SQSVKLAQWSG
+503 SNAVKIAKWSG

-523 FETKLLELIAKNNE
+523 FETKLLELISKNE
-537 NLRYIIVDVAAIV
+537 ELKYIIVDVASIV
-550 QIDASGE
+550 QVDASGE
-557 QVLSS
+557 QVLRN
-562 LVETCSNSG
+562 LVESCSDSG

-577 RTERLEAELFRSGF
+577 RTDRLEAELYRSGF
-591 KKRFGNNRFF
+591 KKRFGENRFF

-615 EDSKKEEEQTQA
+615 EANEQEQELDEEQDHILDIDD
-627 EGLNNAIA
+627 GLN
-635 SN
+635 ST

>member
-1 LSNSL
+1 
-6 SEVDLKFN
+6 
-14 FKLQKHIFMSW
+14 MSW

-40 NPRTIKADFLAG
+40 KPKTIKADIIAG
-52 LTVGF
+52 VTVGF

-73 PQYGLYAAFLPVLVG
+73 PQYGLYASFLPVLIG
-88 AVMGSS
+88 AIMGSS

-153 SHPVVTGFTSAAAI
+153 SHPVVTGFTNAAAI

-179 IRVISSNDTDWESA
+179 IRVINSNDTEWVSW
-193 CQPLSLADRVAN
+193 CQPLSFIERMENVDSN
-205 SEVGGLHTICNADQ
+205 GLHTICNADQ
-219 SYETIARLFEAALF
+219 SYETIARLLEAALF

-246 LIGIVIL
+246 VLGIVVL
-253 QRYFPKLPAILTVA
+253 QRFFPRMPAILTVA
-267 VLSTA
+267 VVSTA
-272 TSFLIDYQGMGGAI
+272 ASFLIDYEAMGGAI
-286 VNSIN
+286 VNSID

-300 PRFDFN
+300 PSFDFN

-312 VYAITI
+312 IYAITI

-333 AASTKQRLDINQELI
+333 AATTKQRLDVNQELI
-348 GQGLSNVTSSF
+348 GQGLSNIASSF
-359 FQGYPVSGSFSR
+359 FQGYAVSGSFSR

-388 TAVIVGVTILWL
+388 TAIIVGLTILWL

-407 PLATLAAIILMS
+407 PQATLAAIILMS
-419 VASLI
+419 VVNLI
-424 HFAPLKHAWKVEK
+424 HFSPLRHAWKVEK
-437 HDGLVGLL
+437 HDGWVGLL
-445 TFVMTLVFAPHLEN
+445 TFIMTLIFAPHLEN
-459 GIAFGVIMSL
+459 GIAFGIIMSL

-476 MEPKFTELSVQHGSI
+476 MEPNFTELSVQKGSI
-491 IASSFISDSDEV
+491 IASRFVDDTTEV
-503 SQSVKLAQWSG
+503 SNAVKIAKWSG

-523 FETKLLELIAKNNE
+523 FETKLLELISNNKE
-537 NLRYIIVDVAAIV
+537 LKYIIVDVASIV
-550 QIDASGE
+550 QVDASGE
-557 QVLSS
+557 QVLRN
-562 LVETCSNSG
+562 LVESCSDSG

-577 RTERLEAELFRSGF
+577 RTDRLEAELYRSGF
-591 KKRFGNNRFF
+591 KKRFGENRFF

-615 EDSKKEEEQTQA
+615 EANEQEQELDEEQDHILDIDD
-627 EGLNNAIA
+627 GLNTA
-635 SN
+635 

>member
-1 LSNSL
+1 
-6 SEVDLKFN
+6 
-14 FKLQKHIFMSW
+14 MSW

-40 NPRTIKADFLAG
+40 KPKTIKADIIAG
-52 LTVGF
+52 VTVGF

-73 PQYGLYAAFLPVLVG
+73 PQYGLYASFLPVLIG
-88 AVMGSS
+88 AIMGSS

-153 SHPVVTGFTSAAAI
+153 SHPVVTGFTNAAAI

-179 IRVISSNDTDWESA
+179 IRVINSNDTEWVSW
-193 CQPLSLADRVAN
+193 CQPLSFIERMENVDSN
-205 SEVGGLHTICNADQ
+205 GLHTICNADQ
-219 SYETIARLFEAALF
+219 SYETIARLLEAALF

-246 LIGIVIL
+246 VLGIVVL
-253 QRYFPKLPAILTVA
+253 QRFFPRMPAILTVA
-267 VLSTA
+267 VVSTA
-272 TSFLIDYQGMGGAI
+272 ASFLIDYEAMGGAI
-286 VNSIN
+286 VNSID

-300 PRFDFN
+300 PSFDFN

-312 VYAITI
+312 IYAITI

-333 AASTKQRLDINQELI
+333 AATTKQRLDVNQELI
-348 GQGLSNVTSSF
+348 GQGLSNIASSF
-359 FQGYPVSGSFSR
+359 FQGYAVSGSFSR

-388 TAVIVGVTILWL
+388 TAIIVGLTILWL

-407 PLATLAAIILMS
+407 PQATLAAIILMS
-419 VASLI
+419 VVNLV
-424 HFAPLKHAWKVEK
+424 HFSPLRHAWKVEK
-437 HDGLVGLL
+437 HDGWVGLL
-445 TFVMTLVFAPHLEN
+445 TFIMTLIFAPHLEN
-459 GIAFGVIMSL
+459 GIAFGIIMSL

-476 MEPKFTELSVQHGSI
+476 MEPNFTELSVQKGSI
-491 IASSFISDSDEV
+491 IASRFVDDTTEV
-503 SQSVKLAQWSG
+503 SNAVKIAKWSG

-523 FETKLLELIAKNNE
+523 FETKLLELISKNE
-537 NLRYIIVDVAAIV
+537 ELKYIIVDVASIV
-550 QIDASGE
+550 QVDASGE
-557 QVLSS
+557 QVLRN
-562 LVETCSNSG
+562 LVESCSDSG

-577 RTERLEAELFRSGF
+577 RTDRLEAELYRSGF
-591 KKRFGNNRFF
+591 KKRFGENRFF

-615 EDSKKEEEQTQA
+615 EANEQEQELDEEQDHILDIDD
-627 EGLNNAIA
+627 GLNTA
-635 SN
+635 

>member
-1 LSNSL
+1 MN
-6 SEVDLKFN
+6 
-14 FKLQKHIFMSW
+14 W
-25 ITKLFP
+25 ITRLFP

-40 NPRTIKADFLAG
+40 NPKNLKADILAG
-52 LTVGF
+52 TTVAF
-57 VIVPQSMAYAQ
+57 VIIPQSMAYAQ

-73 PQYGLYAAFLPVLVG
+73 PQYGLYASFLPVLIG
-88 AVMGSS
+88 ALMGSS

-130 ALIVGLFQFSLGILR
+130 ALIVGVFQFSLGILR

-153 SHPVVTGFTSAAAI
+153 SHPVVTGFTNAAAI

-193 CQPLSLADRVAN
+193 CQPLTIIERIESIDVN
-205 SEVGGLHTICNADQ
+205 GLHAICNADQ
-219 SYETIARLFEAALF
+219 SYQTIARLLEAAVF
-233 YTHLPTLAMALMG
+233 HTHLPTLAMAISGVL
-246 LIGIVIL
+246 GIIL
-253 QRYFPKLPAILTVA
+253 FQRFFPRLPAILSVA
-267 VLSTA
+267 VLSTVA
-272 TSFLIDYQGMGGAI
+272 SFLMDYQAMGGAI
-286 VNSIN
+286 VSSIN
-291 IDGLFSFKI
+291 IDGLFSFKV

-306 AMGTLF
+306 AVGTLF
-312 VYAITI
+312 IYAITI

-333 AASTKQRLDINQELI
+333 AATTKQRLDVNQELI

-359 FQGYPVSGSFSR
+359 FQGYSVSGSFSR

-388 TAVIVGVTILWL
+388 TAIIVGLTIVWL

-407 PLATLAAIILMS
+407 PQATLAAIILMA
-419 VASLI
+419 VVNLV
-424 HFAPLKHAWKVEK
+424 HFSPLRHAWKVEK

-445 TFVMTLVFAPHLEN
+445 TFVMTLTFAPHLEN
-459 GIAFGVIMSL
+459 GIAFGIILSL

-476 MEPKFTELSVQHGSI
+476 MEPNFTELSVEHGSI
-491 IASSFISDSDEV
+491 IASRFADESV
-503 SQSVKLAQWSG
+503 EASQSVKVAKWSG

-523 FETKLLELIAKNNE
+523 FETKLLELIAKNNDE
-537 NLRYIIVDVAAIV
+537 LQYVIVDVASIV
-550 QIDASGE
+550 QVDASGE
-557 QVLSS
+557 QVLSN
-562 LVETCSNSG
+562 LVESCSSSG

-591 KKRFGNNRFF
+591 KKRYGENRFF

-606 ALKHVWQEL
+606 ALKYVWQEL
-615 EDSKKEEEQTQA
+615 ENIEKEKDEEQV
-627 EGLNNAIA
+627 EDIDDA
-635 SN
+635 SESA

>member
-1 LSNSL
+1 MN
-6 SEVDLKFN
+6 
-14 FKLQKHIFMSW
+14 W
-25 ITKLFP
+25 ITRLFP

-40 NPRTIKADFLAG
+40 NPKNLKADILAG
-52 LTVGF
+52 TTVAF
-57 VIVPQSMAYAQ
+57 VIIPQSMAYAQ

-73 PQYGLYAAFLPVLVG
+73 PQYGLYASFLPVLIG
-88 AVMGSS
+88 ALMGSS

-130 ALIVGLFQFSLGILR
+130 ALIVGVFQFSLGILR

-153 SHPVVTGFTSAAAI
+153 SHPVVTGFTNAAAI

-193 CQPLSLADRVAN
+193 CQPLTIIERIESIDVN
-205 SEVGGLHTICNADQ
+205 GLHAICNADQ
-219 SYETIARLFEAALF
+219 SYQTIARLLEAAVF
-233 YTHLPTLAMALMG
+233 HTHLPTLAMAISGVL
-246 LIGIVIL
+246 GIIL
-253 QRYFPKLPAILTVA
+253 FQRFFPRLPAILSVA
-267 VLSTA
+267 VLSTVA
-272 TSFLIDYQGMGGAI
+272 SFLMDFQAMGGAI
-286 VNSIN
+286 VSSIN
-291 IDGLFSFKI
+291 IDGLFSFKV

-306 AMGTLF
+306 AVGTLF
-312 VYAITI
+312 IYAITI

-333 AASTKQRLDINQELI
+333 AATTKQRLDVNQELI

-359 FQGYPVSGSFSR
+359 FQGYSVSGSFSR

-388 TAVIVGVTILWL
+388 TAIIVGLTIVWL

-407 PLATLAAIILMS
+407 PQATLAAIILMA
-419 VASLI
+419 VVNLV
-424 HFAPLKHAWKVEK
+424 HFSPLRHAWKVEK

-445 TFVMTLVFAPHLEN
+445 TFVMTLTFAPHLEN
-459 GIAFGVIMSL
+459 GIAFGIILSL

-476 MEPKFTELSVQHGSI
+476 MEPNFTELSVEHGSI
-491 IASSFISDSDEV
+491 IASRFADESV
-503 SQSVKLAQWSG
+503 EASQSVKVAKWSG

-523 FETKLLELIAKNNE
+523 FETKLLELIAKNNDE
-537 NLRYIIVDVAAIV
+537 LQYVIVDVASIV
-550 QIDASGE
+550 QVDASGE
-557 QVLSS
+557 QVLSN
-562 LVETCSNSG
+562 LVESCSSSG

-591 KKRFGNNRFF
+591 KKRYGENRFF

-606 ALKHVWQEL
+606 ALKYVWQEL
-615 EDSKKEEEQTQA
+615 ENIEKEKDEAQVED
-627 EGLNNAIA
+627 IDDA
-635 SN
+635 SESN

>member
-1 LSNSL
+1 
-6 SEVDLKFN
+6 
-14 FKLQKHIFMSW
+14 MSW

-40 NPRTIKADFLAG
+40 KPKTIKADIIAG
-52 LTVGF
+52 VTVGF

-73 PQYGLYAAFLPVLVG
+73 PQYGLYASFLPVLIG
-88 AVMGSS
+88 AIMGSS

-153 SHPVVTGFTSAAAI
+153 SHPVVTGFTNAAAI

-179 IRVISSNDTDWESA
+179 IRVINSNDTEWVSW
-193 CQPLSLADRVAN
+193 CQPLSFIERMENVDSN
-205 SEVGGLHTICNADQ
+205 GLHTICNADQ
-219 SYETIARLFEAALF
+219 SYETIARLLEAALF

-246 LIGIVIL
+246 VLGIVVL
-253 QRYFPKLPAILTVA
+253 QRFFPRMPAILTVA
-267 VLSTA
+267 VVSTA
-272 TSFLIDYQGMGGAI
+272 ASFLIDYEAMGGAI
-286 VNSIN
+286 VNSID

-300 PRFDFN
+300 PSFDFN

-312 VYAITI
+312 IYAITI

-333 AASTKQRLDINQELI
+333 AATTKQRLDVNQELI
-348 GQGLSNVTSSF
+348 GQGLSNIASSF
-359 FQGYPVSGSFSR
+359 FQGYAVSGSFSR

-388 TAVIVGVTILWL
+388 TAIIVGLTILWL

-407 PLATLAAIILMS
+407 PQATLAAIILMS
-419 VASLI
+419 VVNLV
-424 HFAPLKHAWKVEK
+424 HFSPLRHAWKVEK
-437 HDGLVGLL
+437 HDGWVGLL
-445 TFVMTLVFAPHLEN
+445 TFIMTLVFAPHLEN
-459 GIAFGVIMSL
+459 GIAFGIIMSL

-476 MEPKFTELSVQHGSI
+476 MEPNFTELSVQKGSI
-491 IASSFISDSDEV
+491 IASRFVDDTTEV
-503 SQSVKLAQWSG
+503 SNAVKIAKWSG

-523 FETKLLELIAKNNE
+523 FETKLLELISKNE
-537 NLRYIIVDVAAIV
+537 EMKYIIVDVASIV
-550 QIDASGE
+550 QVDASGE
-557 QVLSS
+557 QVLRN
-562 LVETCSNSG
+562 LVESCSDSG

-577 RTERLEAELFRSGF
+577 RTDRLEAELYRSGF
-591 KKRFGNNRFF
+591 KKRFGENRFF

-615 EDSKKEEEQTQA
+615 EANEQEQELDEEQDHILDIDD
-627 EGLNNAIA
+627 GLNTA
-635 SN
+635 

>member
-1 LSNSL
+1 
-6 SEVDLKFN
+6 
-14 FKLQKHIFMSW
+14 MSW

-40 NPRTIKADFLAG
+40 NPKTLKADILAG

-73 PQYGLYAAFLPVLVG
+73 PQYGLYAAFLPVLVA

-130 ALIVGLFQFSLGILR
+130 ALIVGLFQFLLGVLR
-145 LGFVINFL
+145 LGFVVNFL

-179 IRVISSNDTDWESA
+179 IRVISSNDSDWVSA
-193 CQPLSLADRVAN
+193 CQTLSIPERIESGD
-205 SEVGGLHTICNADQ
+205 VGGLHTICNADQ
-219 SYETIARLFEAALF
+219 SYETIARLLEAAF
-233 YTHLPTLAMALMG
+233 YFTHLPTLAMALMG
-246 LIGIVIL
+246 MVGILIL
-253 QRYFPKLPAILTVA
+253 QRFFPRMPAILTVA

-272 TSFLIDYQGMGGAI
+272 ASFLIDYQGMGGTI

-291 IDGLFSFKI
+291 INGLFSFKI

-306 AMGTLF
+306 VMGTLF

-333 AASTKQRLDINQELI
+333 AASTKQRLDVNQELI
-348 GQGLSNVTSSF
+348 GQGLSNVTASF

-388 TAVIVGVTILWL
+388 TAAIVGITILWL

-445 TFVMTLVFAPHLEN
+445 TFVMTLVFAPNLEN

-476 MEPKFTELSVQHGSI
+476 MEPNFSELSVEHGSI
-491 IASSFISDSDEV
+491 IASRFADDSNEASNV
-503 SQSVKLAQWSG
+503 VKVAKWSG

-537 NLRYIIVDVAAIV
+537 ELKYIIVDVASIV
-550 QIDASGE
+550 QVDASGE
-557 QVLSS
+557 QVLSG

-591 KKRFGNNRFF
+591 KKRFGDNRFF

-606 ALKHVWQEL
+606 ALKYVWQEL
-615 EDSKKEEEQTQA
+615 ENSKNEDNQPQV
-627 EGLNNAIA
+627 EGLNDAVV
-635 SN
+635 SS

>member
-1 LSNSL
+1 
-6 SEVDLKFN
+6 
-14 FKLQKHIFMSW
+14 MSW

-40 NPRTIKADFLAG
+40 KPKTIKADIVAG
-52 LTVGF
+52 VTVGF

-73 PQYGLYAAFLPVLVG
+73 PQYGLYASFLPVLIG
-88 AVMGSS
+88 AIMGSS

-145 LGFVINFL
+145 MGFVINFL
-153 SHPVVTGFTSAAAI
+153 SHPVVTGFTNAAAI

-179 IRVISSNDTDWESA
+179 IRVINSNDTEWVSW
-193 CQPLSLADRVAN
+193 CQPLSFIERMENVDSN
-205 SEVGGLHTICNADQ
+205 GLHTICNADQ
-219 SYETIARLFEAALF
+219 SYETIARLLEAALF

-246 LIGIVIL
+246 VLGIVVL
-253 QRYFPKLPAILTVA
+253 QRFFPRMPAILTVA
-267 VLSTA
+267 VISTA
-272 TSFLIDYQGMGGAI
+272 ASFLIDYEAMGGAI
-286 VNSIN
+286 VNAID

-300 PRFDFN
+300 PSFDFN

-312 VYAITI
+312 IYAITI

-333 AASTKQRLDINQELI
+333 AATTKQRLDVNQELI
-348 GQGLSNVTSSF
+348 GQGLSNIASSF
-359 FQGYPVSGSFSR
+359 FQGYAVSGSFSR

-388 TAVIVGVTILWL
+388 TAIIVGLTILWL

-407 PLATLAAIILMS
+407 PQATLAAIILMS
-419 VASLI
+419 VVNLV
-424 HFAPLKHAWKVEK
+424 HFSPLKHAWKVEK
-437 HDGLVGLL
+437 HDGWVGLL
-445 TFVMTLVFAPHLEN
+445 TFIMTLIFAPHLEN
-459 GIAFGVIMSL
+459 GIAFGIIMSL

-476 MEPKFTELSVQHGSI
+476 MEPNFTELSVQKGSI
-491 IASSFISDSDEV
+491 IASRFIDDTTEV
-503 SQSVKLAQWSG
+503 SNAVKIAKWSG

-523 FETKLLELIAKNNE
+523 FETKLLELISKNE
-537 NLRYIIVDVAAIV
+537 ELKYIIVDVASIV
-550 QIDASGE
+550 QVDASGE
-557 QVLSS
+557 QVLRN
-562 LVETCSNSG
+562 LVESCSDSG
-571 VEILFA
+571 VEIIFA
-577 RTERLEAELFRSGF
+577 RTDRLEAELYRSGF
-591 KKRFGNNRFF
+591 KKRFGENRFF

-615 EDSKKEEEQTQA
+615 EANEQEQELDEEQDHTLDIDD
-627 EGLNNAIA
+627 GLNTA
-635 SN
+635 

>member
-1 LSNSL
+1 
-6 SEVDLKFN
+6 
-14 FKLQKHIFMSW
+14 MSW

-40 NPRTIKADFLAG
+40 KPKTIKADIIAG
-52 LTVGF
+52 VTVGF

-73 PQYGLYAAFLPVLVG
+73 PQYGLYASFLPVLIG
-88 AVMGSS
+88 AIMGSS

-153 SHPVVTGFTSAAAI
+153 SHPVVTGFTNAAAI

-179 IRVISSNDTDWESA
+179 IRVINSNDTEWVSW
-193 CQPLSLADRVAN
+193 CQPLSFIERMENVDSN
-205 SEVGGLHTICNADQ
+205 GLHTICNADQ
-219 SYETIARLFEAALF
+219 SYETIARLLEAALF

-246 LIGIVIL
+246 VLGIVVL
-253 QRYFPKLPAILTVA
+253 QRFFPRMPAILTVA
-267 VLSTA
+267 VVSTA
-272 TSFLIDYQGMGGAI
+272 ASFLIDYEAMGGAI
-286 VNSIN
+286 VNSID

-300 PRFDFN
+300 PSFDFN

-312 VYAITI
+312 IYAITI

-333 AASTKQRLDINQELI
+333 AATTKQRLDVNQELI
-348 GQGLSNVTSSF
+348 GQGLSNIASSF
-359 FQGYPVSGSFSR
+359 FQGYAVSGSFSR

-388 TAVIVGVTILWL
+388 TAIIVGLTILWL

-407 PLATLAAIILMS
+407 PQATLAAIILMS
-419 VASLI
+419 VVNLV
-424 HFAPLKHAWKVEK
+424 HFSPLRHAWKVEK
-437 HDGLVGLL
+437 HDGWVGLL
-445 TFVMTLVFAPHLEN
+445 TFIMTLIFAPHLEN
-459 GIAFGVIMSL
+459 GIAFGIIMSL

-476 MEPKFTELSVQHGSI
+476 MEPNFTELSVQKGSI
-491 IASSFISDSDEV
+491 IASRFLDDTTEV
-503 SQSVKLAQWSG
+503 SNAVKIAKWSG

-523 FETKLLELIAKNNE
+523 FETKLLELISNNKE
-537 NLRYIIVDVAAIV
+537 LKYIIVDVASIV
-550 QIDASGE
+550 QVDASGE
-557 QVLSS
+557 QVLRN
-562 LVETCSNSG
+562 LVESCSDSG

-577 RTERLEAELFRSGF
+577 RTDRLEAELYRSGF
-591 KKRFGNNRFF
+591 KKRFGENRFF

-615 EDSKKEEEQTQA
+615 EANEQEQELDEEQDHILDIDD
-627 EGLNNAIA
+627 GLNTA
-635 SN
+635 

>member
-1 LSNSL
+1 MN
-6 SEVDLKFN
+6 
-14 FKLQKHIFMSW
+14 W
-25 ITKLFP
+25 ITRLFP

-40 NPRTIKADFLAG
+40 NPKNLKADILAG
-52 LTVGF
+52 TTVAF
-57 VIVPQSMAYAQ
+57 VIIPQSMAYAQ

-73 PQYGLYAAFLPVLVG
+73 PQYGLYASFLPVLIG
-88 AVMGSS
+88 ALMGSS

-130 ALIVGLFQFSLGILR
+130 ALIVGVFQFSLGILR

-153 SHPVVTGFTSAAAI
+153 SHPVVTGFTNAAAI

-193 CQPLSLADRVAN
+193 CQPLTIIERIESVDVN
-205 SEVGGLHTICNADQ
+205 GLHAICNADQ
-219 SYETIARLFEAALF
+219 SYQTIARLLEAAVF
-233 YTHLPTLAMALMG
+233 HTHLPTLAMAISGVL
-246 LIGIVIL
+246 GIIL
-253 QRYFPKLPAILTVA
+253 FQRFFPRLPAILSVA
-267 VLSTA
+267 VLSTVA
-272 TSFLIDYQGMGGAI
+272 SFLMDFQAMGGAI
-286 VNSIN
+286 VSSIN
-291 IDGLFSFKI
+291 IDGLFSFKV

-306 AMGTLF
+306 AVGTLF
-312 VYAITI
+312 IYAITI

-333 AASTKQRLDINQELI
+333 AATTKQRLDVNQELI

-359 FQGYPVSGSFSR
+359 FQGYSVSGSFSR

-388 TAVIVGVTILWL
+388 TAVIVGLTIVWL

-407 PLATLAAIILMS
+407 PQATLAAIILMA
-419 VASLI
+419 VVNLV
-424 HFAPLKHAWKVEK
+424 HFSPLRHAWKVEK

-445 TFVMTLVFAPHLEN
+445 TFVMTLTFAPHLEN
-459 GIAFGVIMSL
+459 GIAFGIILSL

-476 MEPKFTELSVQHGSI
+476 MEPNFTELSVEHGSI
-491 IASSFISDSDEV
+491 IASRFADESV
-503 SQSVKLAQWSG
+503 EASQSVKVAKWSG

-523 FETKLLELIAKNNE
+523 FETKLLELIAKNNDE
-537 NLRYIIVDVAAIV
+537 LQYVIVDVASIV
-550 QIDASGE
+550 QVDASGE
-557 QVLSS
+557 QVLSN
-562 LVETCSNSG
+562 LVESCSSSG

-591 KKRFGNNRFF
+591 KKRYGENRFF

-606 ALKHVWQEL
+606 ALKYVWQEL
-615 EDSKKEEEQTQA
+615 ENIEKEKDEAQVED
-627 EGLNNAIA
+627 IDDA
-635 SN
+635 SESN